1 MRLVTR
7 LTHTRVVHAIA
18 WRWPRVGHAPR
29 PVLAVITSN
38 RAAYIYSPVLD
49 EPHALRQWAAVDPA
63 IDLGLETT
71 SKPVALMYCDAYR
84 LSVALQHDMDQLAHA
99 EQRAKAGV
107 AGAAHEDVER
117 SRRHRIQQL
126 LDHAPDVFLALLTD
140 GSVAVYALMNVE
152 SSSPV
157 LWQTY
162 IVLQL
167 PQSVAVEP
175 SAAPTQLQFV
185 PLAYGGAPPKGEMM
199 PTALIHAQSANGMR
213 GAAAVSM
220 ALLLDGDQRGLFVQD
235 TLLTNERDAPTVPT
249 SGAPVR
255 FLRAEHKT
263 DIVALHPTHSGHAL
277 VSLSLDGVL
286 IGWHL
291 HERGHAALLSE
302 HRVRLR
308 GATAATVLRTDAHA
322 AMLVEG
328 RIALVAMS
336 PSSGGGG
343 ASSYATTDMSVETE
357 PLPSTITEEALLTF
371 TSVQRTDGTY
381 VIVAC
386 TRDARVCVWPIASGP
401 ETCHL
406 EAPDVLQLE
415 KEVPPELRAAAV
427 LDTLQLG
434 AYAGP
439 ALCTVDTH
447 GELVVWDLEGHAHL
461 RMPTAHT
468 DARALAASRTGHL
481 ALAAWEGGAWHVSVW
496 DVMRAPFASARVHGA
511 EVPGDAAHCP
521 ALAWSV
527 PERGGA
533 LLAIGAEASVQIWA
547 PCTPSAGVGSRGA
560 MWAPL
565 AQVNLEEG
573 GTGTV
578 SHVAWLAGERL
589 LVASTCQL
597 FLYAAGTDAH
607 DVAHWL
613 PVLAAEHAALLP
625 PYHPRHLQYCV
636 QMRLLDAA
644 HTIVRDLRR
653 AMASSLYSPDA
664 VADCSVAWD
673 TYLVRAPPDT
683 QGTNAV
689 PDEQIA
695 ELVGTLGERRAPG
708 LSDADTR
715 QLRAVLASFRA
726 TLAEPVDECGRL
738 FLTYLDAAFAEEP
751 APAPTLPPGA
761 MLFWAQHSATQEI
774 LVGRVLAA
782 CGQSM
787 AWPQLC
793 TSGVFAWSRD
803 RATLLPLMEQ
813 AARVAYTA
821 GDDID
826 PVQSTLFYLA
836 LRRETTVRSIW
847 RRAHGHPDQAKMNRF
862 LANDFTVER
871 WRIAA
876 QKNAFALISQRRFD
890 FAAAF
895 FLLGD
900 ALQDAVN
907 VCVRNLRNVPL
918 AVAIARVYEE
928 EDCGP
933 VFRRLLERHI
943 VPHAVERG
951 DRWLACW
958 ALSVLQEHDAAMRVV
973 EVGTRL
979 TQTPLRVFAEDA
991 RHAPWHVADVE
1002 CVGADAPDPALALA
1016 VEYARQRGWASV
1028 ANEPTFVALCARRW
1042 QEMGTW
1048 LC

>member
-1 MRLVTR
+1 MRWSPDGQYLAAVPLFDRRVLVWYADASEGKQMQLTTR

-18 WRWPRVGHAPR
+18 WRWPRAGHAPR
-29 PVLAVITSN
+29 PVLVVITSN
-38 RAAYIYSPVLD
+38 RAAYIYAPVLD

-63 IDLGLETT
+63 IDLGLEST
-71 SKPVALMYCDAYR
+71 SKPAALMYCDAYR

-107 AGAAHEDVER
+107 TNGANEEIER

-126 LDHAPDVFLALLTD
+126 LDHAPDLFLALLAD
-140 GSVAVYALMNVE
+140 GSLAVHALMNVE

-162 IVLQL
+162 VVLQL
-167 PQSVAVEP
+167 PQSVAVDT
-175 SAAPTQLQFV
+175 SAAPTLLQFV
-185 PLAYGGAPPKGEMM
+185 PLAYGGAPPKGEMV

-213 GAAAVSM
+213 GTAAVSM

-235 TLLTNERDAPTVPT
+235 TLLTTERDAPTVPST
-249 SGAPVR
+249 GAPVR

-263 DIVALHPTHSGHAL
+263 DIIALQPANSGHGL

-308 GATAATVLRTDAHA
+308 GATAATVLQTDAHA

-328 RIALVAMS
+328 HIALVAMD
-336 PSSGGGG
+336 PSSGSGGTR
-343 ASSYATTDMSVETE
+343 SFATTDMSVETE
-357 PLPSTITEEALLTF
+357 LLPTNITEEAMLTF
-371 TSVQRTDGTY
+371 TSVRCADGAY
-381 VIVAC
+381 AIVAC
-386 TRDARVCVWPIASGP
+386 TRDAHMCVWRIRSGP
-401 ETCHL
+401 ETCQL
-406 EAPDVLQLE
+406 EAPVTFRLGE
-415 KEVPPELRAAAV
+415 EAPPELRAAAV
-427 LDTLQLG
+427 FDMLHLDT
-434 AYAGP
+434 YAGP

-447 GELVVWDLEGHAHL
+447 GTLVMWDLEGHAHV
-461 RMPTAHT
+461 RMHTAHT
-468 DARALAASRTGHL
+468 DACALAASRTGHL
-481 ALAAWEGGAWHVSVW
+481 ALAAWEGGSWHVSVW
-496 DVMRAPFASARVHGA
+496 DMTRAAFSYACVHSAD
-511 EVPGDAAHCP
+511 VPGDASHCP
-521 ALAWSV
+521 ALAWSM
-527 PERGGA
+527 PERGAA
-533 LLAIGAEASVQIWA
+533 LLAIGVETSVRIWA
-547 PCTPSAGVGSRGA
+547 PCTPQTGVGSRGA

-565 AQVNLEEG
+565 AQVDLEEG
-573 GTGTV
+573 GTGSV

-613 PVLAAEHAALLP
+613 PVLASEHAALLP
-625 PYHPRHLQYCV
+625 AYHPRHLQYCV
-636 QMRLLDAA
+636 QMRFLDAA
-644 HTIVRDLRR
+644 HAIVRDLRR
-653 AMASSLYSPDA
+653 AMASSLYSPDT
-664 VADCSVAWD
+664 VAECSVAWD
-673 TYLVRAPPDT
+673 AYLVRAPPDT
-683 QGTNAV
+683 HGMDRV
-689 PDEQIA
+689 PDEQLA
-695 ELVGTLGERRAPG
+695 ELIETLTERRAPG
-708 LSDADTR
+708 LSDVDTR
-715 QLRAVLASFRA
+715 LLRAVLSSFRA

-774 LVGRVLAA
+774 LVGRTQSA
-782 CGQSM
+782 CGQTM

-813 AARVAYTA
+813 AARMAYTA

-862 LANDFTVER
+862 LANDFSVER

-928 EDCGP
+928 DDCGP

-958 ALSVLQEHDAAMRVV
+958 ALSVLEEHDAAMRVI
-973 EVGTRL
+973 EVR
-979 TQTPLRVFAEDA
+979 E
-991 RHAPWHVADVE
+991 
-1002 CVGADAPDPALALA
+1002 
-1016 VEYARQRGWASV
+1016 
-1028 ANEPTFVALCARRW
+1028 
-1042 QEMGTW
+1042 
-1048 LC
+1048 